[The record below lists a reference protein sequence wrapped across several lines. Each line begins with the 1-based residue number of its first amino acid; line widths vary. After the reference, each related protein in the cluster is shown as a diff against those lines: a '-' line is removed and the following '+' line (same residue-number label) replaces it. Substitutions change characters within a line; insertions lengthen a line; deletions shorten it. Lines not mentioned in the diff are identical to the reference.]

1 MLKEGLAVNKPKSPQ
16 PNVLIIHT
24 DQHRIGCLGAYGNK
38 QIKTPHIDALA
49 ADGVRYDNS
58 FCTYPVCTPSRYSL
72 ITGLYVHQHRGYNN
86 HCTLPPGTVTF
97 PALLARAGY
106 RTKAVGKMHY
116 TPTYQDVG
124 FGEMELSEQNGP
136 GRWDDD
142 YHRYLRDRGLVD
154 FNDLEDQVDEYRKAA
169 PQSYR
174 DNWGTRVSNLP
185 DAHHSTTWV
194 GDRAVETVETWNADR
209 PSMLMVGFVKP
220 HHPFD
225 PPKKWVDMYDAEKVD
240 ILPGWTEKCLERD
253 LAFNRGF
260 FPHDKLH
267 PAIMRK
273 ITATYYAAI
282 TQIDHHVGRMVD
294 VLKRKGL
301 YDSTLIIFTS
311 DHGDYMGYHHMVL
324 KGNYP
329 YDPVMKVPLIV
340 KYPGG
345 KARGTSTDALV
356 SNVDLAPTV
365 LAACGVKRSAK
376 MSGLDL
382 AAKPDERDIVFA
394 EASNG
399 RQVMARTKTR
409 KLILASPRPS
419 GRKGK
424 RGAPGESLLF
434 DLEKDPFELT
444 NLYDDPAYQHDVQ
457 ALTKAARAWGP
468 NGGPPKPYL
477 NENAPVIK
485 QPNVLGPDHGHRQA
499 MIDYCR
505 RMMAKTKAETE

>member
-1 MLKEGLAVNKPKSPQ
+1 MLKKGLAANKPKSSQ
-16 PNVLIIHT
+16 PNVLVIHT
-24 DQHRIGCLGAYGNK
+24 DEHRIECLGAYGNK
-38 QIKTPHIDALA
+38 QVKTPHIDALA

-72 ITGLYVHQHRGYNN
+72 ITGLYIHEHRGYNN
-86 HCTLPPGTVTF
+86 HCTLPSGTVTF
-97 PALLARAGY
+97 PALLAGAGY
-106 RTKAVGKMHY
+106 WTKAVGKMHY

-124 FGEMELSEQNGP
+124 FAEMELSEQNGP

-154 FNDLEDQVDEYRKAA
+154 FNDLEDQVNEYRKTA

-174 DNWGTRVSNLP
+174 DNWGARVSNLP

-194 GDRAVETVETWNADR
+194 GDRAVETVETWIADK
-209 PSMLMVGFVKP
+209 PNLLMVGFVKP

-225 PPKKWVDMYDAEKVD
+225 PPKKWADMYDADKVD
-240 ILPGWTEKCLERD
+240 ILPGWTEKCLDRD

-260 FPHDKLH
+260 FPHEKLH

-282 TQIDHHVGRMVD
+282 TQIDHHVGRMID

-301 YDSTLIIFTS
+301 YDSTMIIFTS

-329 YDPVMKVPLIV
+329 YDPTIKVPLIV
-340 KYPGG
+340 KYPGS

-356 SNVDLAPTV
+356 SNVDVAPTV
-365 LAACGVKRSAK
+365 LAACGVKPGAK

-382 AAKPDERDIVFA
+382 ADNPGGRDIVFA
-394 EASNG
+394 ESSAG
-399 RQVMARTKTR
+399 RLIVARTKTR
-409 KLILASPRPS
+409 KLILSAARPP
-419 GRKGK
+419 GRKG
-424 RGAPGESLLF
+424 RRRSAGESMLF

-444 NLYDDPAYQHDVQ
+444 NLYDAPAYQRDVR
-457 ALTKAARAWGP
+457 ALTKAARTWGP
-468 NGGPPKPYL
+468 KDGPPKPYL